1 MSSTKDTADKLEI
14 ADKESIDAE
23 LQVGALKR
31 RVALLE
37 EEAARNKAKL
47 QENIE
52 KCNDA
57 EAACAK
63 NEEGRRAGEARSF
76 AAESG
81 LEAMEAEL
89 EEAQQIATASNHKF
103 EDAQRKC
110 KVIEGDLERIVERA
124 DEFEGKARDIET
136 QVRELEGKV
145 KETEA
150 ITVKN
155 ADEEDKFEA
164 KIARLQEEFKLS
176 DTRAEF
182 AERSVDK
189 LEATIDGLLESL
201 MAEKMNYRNI
211 SEKLDK
217 TLNDMMSMN

>member
-23 LQVGALKR
+23 LAVGALKR

-52 KCNDA
+52 KCNEA
-57 EAACAK
+57 ETSCAK

-76 AAESG
+76 AAEQS
-81 LEAMEAEL
+81 LEAMETEL
-89 EEAQQIATASNHKF
+89 EEAQQIATAANHKF
-103 EDAQRKC
+103 EDAARKC
-110 KVIEGDLERIVERA
+110 KVVEGDLERIIERA
-124 DEFEGKARDIET
+124 EEFESKARDLET
-136 QVRELEGKV
+136 QVRE
-145 KETEA
+145 
-150 ITVKN
+150 
-155 ADEEDKFEA
+155 EEDKYET
-164 KIARLQEEFKLS
+164 KITRLQEEFKLA

-189 LEATIDGLLESL
+189 
-201 MAEKMNYRNI
+201 
-211 SEKLDK
+211 
-217 TLNDMMSMN
+217 